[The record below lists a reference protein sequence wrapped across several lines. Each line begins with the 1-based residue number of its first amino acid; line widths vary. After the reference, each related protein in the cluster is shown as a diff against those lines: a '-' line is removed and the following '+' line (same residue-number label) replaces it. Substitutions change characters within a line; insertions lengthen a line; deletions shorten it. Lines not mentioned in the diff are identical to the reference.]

1 MSPWHGLL
9 LGVGSQSTNQPPG
22 HAALKLPSQEV
33 VSCKHTQLSVSQ
45 ATQAPFEATH
55 TSHKAHKTRGCCPDV
70 SQAHTH
76 LLRPSP

>member
-1 MSPWHGLL
+1 MSPWHRLL

-22 HAALKLPSQEV
+22 HAVLKLPSQEV
-33 VSCKHTQLSVSQ
+33 VSCKHTQLAMSQ
-45 ATQAPFEATH
+45 ATQAPLEATH
-55 TSHKAHKTRGCCPDV
+55 VSQSTRGCCPDV